1 MAIAHELQHSL
12 HSQNLTADPK
22 SRDVIG
28 QLPPCMKVLNFGAVH
43 YLVGVTDFSHTRDLE
58 VTTVLLSR
66 VVYMTLLTP

>member
-1 MAIAHELQHSL
+1 
-12 HSQNLTADPK
+12 
-22 SRDVIG
+22 
-28 QLPPCMKVLNFGAVH
+28 MKVGAVH